1 LFISWAVLIM
11 SIVLCSPESLGG
23 LQGILARGGGVK
35 FHSREPRRCLSITAA
50 VAGGAIVLAILLFP
64 FAVASTDPGIRGGGE
79 TSWCC
84 CGCPPDRGAG
94 RKCCCVPASDGDPAA
109 ATDLPS
115 SACDCSLG
123 TSRDMDSAELTVVP
137 ARKYPLPAGEST
149 FAIPTS
155 AHPYRVILSGQ
166 SFEDHFME
174 PPDPP
179 PEPDIHS

>member
-1 LFISWAVLIM
+1 M

-23 LQGILARGGGVK
+23 LQGIRVKGDGVK
-35 FHSREPRRCLSITAA
+35 FQTREPGRCFFIAAA
-50 VAGGAIVLAILLFP
+50 VAAGAIALALLLAPLAI
-64 FAVASTDPGIRGGGE
+64 ASTDPGIRGGGE

-94 RKCCCVPASDGDPAA
+94 RKCCCVPAEVGDPVA

-123 TSRDMDSAELTVVP
+123 TSRDTDSAEYTVVP
-137 ARKYPLPAGEST
+137 ARKYQLPSGEFA
-149 FAIPTS
+149 FAIPS
-155 AHPYRVILSGQ
+155 SVHPYGVVLSGQ
-166 SFEDHFME
+166 TFEDHFVE